1 MSAAPTI
8 LHVKIDATNRFEII
22 EIAPGCTLDEIRSVF
37 FAAAEIP
44 ELRPGVVLKLVDSS
58 GCVIPIGHGIDAN
71 SKQEPY
77 VLKVVGDRLS
87 NFSMLQSAIDD
98 IAQTSPPVSITDV
111 QDLKQ
116 GIQALKKKLENVDI
130 GVANSGKP
138 GPNQTMPDISK
149 PVSKPIVLND
159 HYKRQPK
166 YILTEETK
174 EYLRTPSFDNWAW
187 DEYEL
192 FGLFEFMF
200 EDLGLIS
207 EFSIDV
213 ETLRKFLIKV
223 RDSYNNNPFH
233 NFKHCF
239 CVSQMMFGILHVSGV
254 HQKLKPIDKLILLLS
269 TIGHDLDHPGF
280 NNAYQI
286 NAGTDLAIVYNDISP
301 LENHHAA
308 VLFTILASTETNVL
322 ASLSDAVYRDV
333 RKNVIRCILAT
344 DMAKHGEI
352 MAAFKKAADGG
363 FNFDDAEQ
371 KSLLLQMIVKC
382 SDISNEEPWV
392 EALLNEF
399 FTQSDTEK
407 VQGLPTAPFMDRDKV
422 TKAGAQVGFIGYV
435 MIPLYEL
442 VAKVLPNMDKT
453 VIAPIK
459 ESLSYYKD
467 MLEKTPK

>member
-1 MSAAPTI
+1 
-8 LHVKIDATNRFEII
+8 
-22 EIAPGCTLDEIRSVF
+22 
-37 FAAAEIP
+37 
-44 ELRPGVVLKLVDSS
+44 
-58 GCVIPIGHGIDAN
+58 
-71 SKQEPY
+71 
-77 VLKVVGDRLS
+77 
-87 NFSMLQSAIDD
+87 
-98 IAQTSPPVSITDV
+98 
-111 QDLKQ
+111 
-116 GIQALKKKLENVDI
+116 
-130 GVANSGKP
+130 
-138 GPNQTMPDISK
+138 
-149 PVSKPIVLND
+149 
-159 HYKRQPK
+159 
-166 YILTEETK
+166 
-174 EYLRTPSFDNWAW
+174 
-187 DEYEL
+187 
-192 FGLFEFMF
+192 
-200 EDLGLIS
+200 
-207 EFSIDV
+207 
-213 ETLRKFLIKV
+213 
-223 RDSYNNNPFH
+223 
-233 NFKHCF
+233 
-239 CVSQMMFGILHVSGV
+239 
-254 HQKLKPIDKLILLLS
+254 
-269 TIGHDLDHPGF
+269 LDHPGF

-382 SDISNEEPWV
+382 SDISNEVRPTEVSEPWV